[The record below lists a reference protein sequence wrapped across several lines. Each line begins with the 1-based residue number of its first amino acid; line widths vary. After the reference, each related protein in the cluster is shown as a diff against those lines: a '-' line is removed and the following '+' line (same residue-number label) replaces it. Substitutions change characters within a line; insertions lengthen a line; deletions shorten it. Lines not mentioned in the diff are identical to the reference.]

1 MFQRTKICLGVTAA
15 LGGALMTAALPSV
28 AQTAPPAA
36 SAQSDLRIQITGS
49 LIRRIDGE
57 TSLPTV
63 SLKTEELQRA
73 GATNAESV
81 VKYITQQQGG
91 TVTSG
96 SVSGTNGAAA
106 YVDLR
111 SLGANRTLV
120 LLNGK
125 RVVTNPFSSAAV
137 DLNTLPIAAVD
148 KVDTLPDG
156 ASATYGTDAIA
167 GVVNFITRRSFKG
180 VSLGASGQ
188 VTQDGGSDVATGDI
202 LGGIGNLSSDGWNV
216 YVGLNIRDQK
226 PMNGTAR
233 DFMKTSYIPQ
243 RGFNGLSPT
252 TFPANYT
259 QGSVTANPSLGAGCA
274 PPESIAVPEANGTTI
289 RCFADTQNFTNV
301 VPIQKQWGAFL
312 KGTLALGSNHS
323 ATFEYLKAYNEV
335 ETRIAPS
342 PEGGL
347 TMFPNSPYYPGNGV
361 TPANPAINN
370 TQPISVSWRT
380 TVLGS
385 RGGVQENDTQRA
397 VASLDGTLAGWDYSA
412 ALLWSN
418 STVTNSF
425 LSGYPMTQPLRNGVS
440 GCNVPLVAGACPA
453 GQTSTLFLN
462 PFGPQTAAGQ
472 AYFQQNQV
480 LGKVQDGEGTIQSL
494 SATVSRPLFKL
505 PGGSASLAL
514 TAEYRE
520 EENRYFTDVAKV
532 SQAASSGLA
541 GAGALRQGERDIS
554 AYGIEVNMP
563 VLKQLELNLS
573 VRSDRYSD
581 FGTTTNPKFSFR
593 FKPVEQV
600 LLRGSYN
607 EGFAAA
613 SLTNMFLPQST
624 TFTGTRYNDPVLCPN
639 GVVNLTA
646 GGNSARDCGIQFQQ
660 LQGGNPDLKPER
672 SSAWT
677 VGMILQPT
685 PQFAFGFDYWNYRIK
700 DSIGTTGEQTIF
712 GDPAK
717 YSALFVRCSQ
727 APAARRQ
734 AIGACQIT
742 GGDPL
747 AYIINT
753 TLNLGETKTEGVDLQ
768 ANWTSGAT
776 STGRFGITYNGTYVT
791 KYHFQVEPAGRWFDP
806 VGNYSAQFGGP
817 VIRYQHVA
825 RFSWDAGNWSTR
837 VGNRFLSRYRDQN
850 TQGAPFNVA
859 PFNQNVVSSYSLWDL
874 SIAHTGLIKGLTM
887 TAGMLNVLD
896 TDPPFTNQTSR
907 FQARGYDDRFSDPR
921 GRTFQVGARYEF

>member
-1 MFQRTKICLGVTAA
+1 MFKRTKICVGVTAA
-15 LGGALMTAALPSV
+15 LGGALLTASLPAA
-28 AQTAPPAA
+28 AQAPAA
-36 SAQSDLRIQITGS
+36 SQSDMRIEITGS

-63 SLKTEELQRA
+63 SLKAEELQRA

-81 VKYITQQQGG
+81 VKFITQQQGG
-91 TVTSG
+91 TVTSA

-137 DLNTLPIAAVD
+137 DLNTMPTAALQTVE
-148 KVDTLPDG
+148 TLPDG

-180 VSLGASGQ
+180 IALGAQGQ
-188 VTQDGGSDVATGDI
+188 VTQEGGADVATADL
-202 LGGIGNLSSDGWNV
+202 LGGIGNLASDGWNV
-216 YVGLNIRDQK
+216 YLGLNIRDQK

-233 DFMKTSYIPQ
+233 DFMKTSYQPE

-259 QGSVTANPSLGAGCA
+259 QGSTVTANPSLAAGCA
-274 PPESIAVPEANGTTI
+274 PPESISAPEANGTRI

-312 KGTLALGSNHS
+312 KGSLALGADHT
-323 ATFEYLKAYNEV
+323 ATLEYFKSYNEV

-347 TMFPNSPYYPGNGV
+347 TMFPNSPYYPGNGI
-361 TPANPAINN
+361 TPANPALN
-370 TQPISVSWRT
+370 TMQPISVSWRT
-380 TVLGS
+380 TALGS

-397 VASLDGTLAGWDYSA
+397 VAALEGTLAGFDYSA
-412 ALLWSN
+412 SLLWSN

-425 LSGYPMTQPLRNGVS
+425 LGGYPATQPLRNGVS
-440 GCNVPLVAGACPA
+440 GCNVPLVLGACPA

-462 PFGPQTAAGQ
+462 PFGAQTAAGQ
-472 AYFQQNQV
+472 AYLQQNQV

-494 SATVSRPLFKL
+494 SLTVSRPLFKL

-514 TAEYRE
+514 AGEYRE
-520 EENRYFTDVAKV
+520 EENRYFTDVTKV

-541 GAGALRQGERDIS
+541 GAGALRQGERDIT
-554 AYGIEVNMP
+554 AFGAELNLP
-563 VLKQLELNLS
+563 VLKNLELNLS

-581 FGTTTNPKFSFR
+581 FGTSTNPKFAFK
-593 FKPVEQV
+593 FKPIDIV

-613 SLTNMFLPQST
+613 TLTNMFLPQST
-624 TFTGTRYNDPVLCPN
+624 TFTANRYNDPVLCPN
-639 GVVNLTA
+639 GVVAAN
-646 GGNSARDCGIQFQQ
+646 GVSSRDCGIQFQQ
-660 LQGGNPDLKPER
+660 LQGGNPDLKPET
-672 SSAWT
+672 SKAWSL
-677 VGMILQPT
+677 GMVVQAT
-685 PQFAFGFDYWNYRIK
+685 RQFSFGFDYWNYWIK
-700 DSIGTTGEQTIF
+700 NSISTTGEQSIF
-712 GDPAK
+712 GDPNRYA
-717 YSALFVRCSQ
+717 SLFVRCSQ
-727 APAARRQ
+727 APSARRN
-734 AIGACQIT
+734 AIGACQIP

-753 TLNLGETKTEGVDLQ
+753 TLNLGDTRTEGVDIQ
-768 ANWTSGAT
+768 ASWNSGAT
-776 STGRFGITYNGTYVT
+776 PMGRFGATANGSYVT
-791 KYHFQVEPAGRWFDP
+791 KYFFQLEPGGRWFEP
-806 VGNYSAQFGGP
+806 VGNYSAQFSGP
-817 VIRYQHVA
+817 VIRYQQVT
-825 RFSWDAGNWSTR
+825 RFTWDQGGWSVR
-837 VGNRFLSRYRDQN
+837 LGNRFSSRYRDQN

-859 PFNQNVVSSYSLWDL
+859 PFNQNVVKAYSLWDL
-874 SIAHTGLIKGLTM
+874 SVAHTGLVKGLTV
-887 TAGMLNVLD
+887 TAGLLNALD
-896 TDPPFTNQTSR
+896 TDPPFTNQTGR
-907 FQARGYDDRFSDPR
+907 FQARGYDDRFADPR
-921 GRTFQVGARYEF
+921 GRTFQLGARYEF